1 MAVAATFPGAPAL
14 ASTLDQRTLIEGL
27 AAHGRHRCPISGIA
41 VRCNALFFLG
51 RLTVV

>member
-27 AAHGRHRCPISGIA
+27 AAHGRHRDRGRSFPFA
-41 VRCNALFFLG
+41 VRPPG
-51 RLTVV
+51 M